1 MFGEAV
7 SKNVFIWIPSWST
20 KLQPSVA
27 ATQSAAGIKDLQIN
41 SFFDKRRQWIHH
53 FFWLWRMN
61 NRKLSITKIKLPC
74 TTWMQMRTSFY
85 LCLIVFP
92 PCLYICFFFFAIIV
106 QVAREVSSYSILKA
120 IYFKKTLL
128 QNEIFRDNALFFAN
142 ILLQI
147 HSQRSIPDICQFW
160 YTTELYLFM
169 PVKVHQK
176 VRNFAT
182 K

>member
-7 SKNVFIWIPSWST
+7 SKNVFIWIPSRST

-61 NRKLSITKIKLPC
+61 SRKLSRRSSSRVQHGCKCRHPFIFVL
-74 TTWMQMRTSFY
+74 
-85 LCLIVFP
+85 LCFLLVCI
-92 PCLYICFFFFAIIV
+92 FAIIV
-106 QVAREVSSYSILKA
+106 QVAMEVSSYSILKA

-160 YTTELYLFM
+160 YTTALYLFM

>member
-1 MFGEAV
+1 MFGEAF

-41 SFFDKRRQWIHH
+41 SFFDKRRQWISSDCEG
-53 FFWLWRMN
+53 WTIGN
-61 NRKLSITKIKLPC
+61 YLSRRSSSRVQHGCKCGHPFIFVL
-74 TTWMQMRTSFY
+74 
-85 LCLIVFP
+85 LCFLLVCIFA
-92 PCLYICFFFFAIIV
+92 FFAIIV

-160 YTTELYLFM
+160 YTTALYLFR
-169 PVKVHQK
+169 PVKVRQK